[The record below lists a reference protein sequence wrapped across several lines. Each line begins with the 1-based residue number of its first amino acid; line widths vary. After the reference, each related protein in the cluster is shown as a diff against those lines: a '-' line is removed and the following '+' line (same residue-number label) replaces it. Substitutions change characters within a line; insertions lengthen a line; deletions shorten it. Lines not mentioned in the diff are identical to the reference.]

1 MNGLASLPLRT
12 EYRKGRDDIAKDFYM
27 PCMSIADEY
36 DRAVGF
42 FNSAIYALAW
52 PSLKTFV
59 TRQGKMRLICSP
71 VMKADDVAAIE
82 SGYSQKQEAH
92 NAEAL
97 REDIRYMLSTPYLHK
112 PTVVLA
118 TLIALEVIDVR
129 IAFMSARSQHRRL
142 FHDKLGIFHDGF
154 SNTISFKGSMN
165 ETWSGLSADGNLGI
179 S

>member
-12 EYRKGRDDIAKDFYM
+12 EYRKGRDDIANDFYM

-42 FNSAIYALAW
+42 FNSAIYVLAW
-52 PSLKTFV
+52 PSLKAFV

-82 SGYSQKQEAH
+82 SGYSQRQEAH
-92 NAEAL
+92 NADVL
-97 REDIRYMLSTPYLHK
+97 REDIHYMLTTPYLHK

-129 IAFMSARSQHRRL
+129 I
-142 FHDKLGIFHDGF
+142 
-154 SNTISFKGSMN
+154 
-165 ETWSGLSADGNLGI
+165 
-179 S
+179 